1 MKRNAILIALLV
13 LSLMTAS
20 ATWAQENPCNPC
32 GPKKAANPCNPCGG
46 KATVM
51 AAMPAVNPC
60 HAKHGTVFYIADPMG
75 RNTISF
81 TSQAPLEDI
90 IGTTNQIAGYVVF
103 DPKNPINGGRG
114 QFNVSTASLKT
125 GIPLRDEHLQGK
137 DWLDAKK
144 YPSISLGIESVKDV
158 KVVKETA
165 SYKTYELEIE
175 GSFSLHG
182 KSKRIKVPARM
193 TYLPESEQTR
203 QKMPGDLLAG
213 RASFDVALTEFG
225 IKGFE
230 GVVGSKVSE
239 MINVDVS
246 FMASNKKPAAENPC
260 NPCGGKAKNPCNPCG
275 GKAKNPCN
283 PCGGKKKR

>member
-1 MKRNAILIALLV
+1 MKGNAMLIVLVAVLLV
-13 LSLMTAS
+13 TAS
-20 ATWAQENPCNPC
+20 PHWAQENPCNPC
-32 GPKKAANPCNPCGG
+32 GPKKAANPCGG
-46 KATVM
+46 KATAM

-103 DPKNPINGGRG
+103 DPKNPIKGGRG

-125 GIPLRDEHLQGK
+125 GIPLRDEHLQSE

-144 YPSISLGIESVKDV
+144 YPSISLQIEGVKDV
-158 KVVKETA
+158 KAVKETA
-165 SYKTYELEIE
+165 SYKTYELEFE

-182 KSKRIKVPARM
+182 KTKRIKVPARM

-203 QKMPGDLLAG
+203 QKMAGDLLAV

-230 GVVGSKVSE
+230 GVVGSKVSDT
-239 MINVDVS
+239 ITVDVS
-246 FMASNKKPAAENPC
+246 FMATNQKP
-260 NPCGGKAKNPCNPCG
+260 GAKNPC
-275 GKAKNPCN
+275 NPCN
-283 PCGGKKKR
+283 PCGGKKK

>member
-1 MKRNAILIALLV
+1 MKRNAMLIVLVAVLLV
-13 LSLMTAS
+13 TAS
-20 ATWAQENPCNPC
+20 PPWAQENPCNPC
-32 GPKKAANPCNPCGG
+32 GPKKAANPCGG
-46 KATVM
+46 KATAM

-103 DPKNPINGGRG
+103 DPKNPIKGGRG
-114 QFNVSTASLKT
+114 QLNVSTASLKT

-158 KVVKETA
+158 KTVKETA

-182 KSKRIKVPARM
+182 KTKRIKAPARM

-239 MINVDVS
+239 TINVDVS
-246 FMASNKKPAAENPC
+246 FMASNKNPTAKNPC
-260 NPCGGKAKNPCNPCG
+260 NPCNPCG

-283 PCGGKKKR
+283 PCGGKKKQK